1 MRPVSATEL
10 LASASVAAMAL
21 TGCGGGAPAQPS
33 LAERQWIDNAAGLIA
48 DLGDGV
54 VLSASG
60 GNDIQSAR
68 RALHD
73 ESDLYAMVI
82 AYTRFGGCRQ
92 TMLNLGA
99 PNARL
104 RSVEQALETACRRFE
119 RASAL
124 FTVAVER
131 DDANVLLTA
140 TRTAL
145 KASPLLYRAEAE
157 LNAVRA
163 SRG

>member
-1 MRPVSATEL
+1 MRSSSLVACSLAVL
-10 LASASVAAMAL
+10 LL
-21 TGCGGGAPAQPS
+21 TGCGGNGRPS
-33 LAERQWIDNAAGLIA
+33 VAERQWMDNVAGLIA

-54 VLSASG
+54 VLSSSG
-60 GNDIQSAR
+60 GNDLASAR
-68 RALHD
+68 KALHD

-82 AYTRFGGCRQ
+82 AYTRFGGCQ
-92 TMLNLGA
+92 KTMLNLGA

-104 RSVEQALETACRRFE
+104 RHVSQALATACRRFE

-124 FTVAVER
+124 FTVAMER
-131 DDANVLLTA
+131 SDPKVLLAA

-145 KASPLLYRAEAE
+145 QAAPLLYRAEAE
-157 LNAVRA
+157 LNEVRG